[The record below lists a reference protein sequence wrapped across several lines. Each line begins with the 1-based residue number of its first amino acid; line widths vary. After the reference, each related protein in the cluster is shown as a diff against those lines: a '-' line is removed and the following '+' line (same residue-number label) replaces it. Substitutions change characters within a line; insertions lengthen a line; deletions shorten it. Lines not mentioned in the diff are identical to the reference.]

1 MRHILK
7 QNAESYWEA
16 DRALQSTC
24 LRLSCIVLALGIV
37 AEPLSQSQSDVT
49 SAMFLVRLP

>member
-16 DRALQSTC
+16 DRALQSKC
-24 LRLSCIVLALGIV
+24 LRLSCILLALGIV